1 MKGEKQSDGSTNN
14 PNKRTRQQKYV
25 NKSTST
31 NIRIGPTPYASSP
44 PGPRR
49 KPPPCLQLHSQ
60 QSKGSS
66 VAMPSTHGP
75 VLPSRFVLSAFP
87 GIGNAVRKKGDGA
100 CARLAAGRKG
110 HCLIGQPRRPAL
122 GRVASVPGAIWPLV
136 VWRESPHARLGPHAR
151 KGVGRGTGHRPEVQR
166 QPERLHP
173 KRGVVLELLLEIDVV
188 FDAVQGEPAVER
200 VVCHH

>member
-1 MKGEKQSDGSTNN
+1 MGSTNN
-14 PNKRTRQQKYV
+14 PNKKYV
-25 NKSTST
+25 NKNTYRSHT
-31 NIRIGPTPYASSP
+31 IRQQP
-44 PGPRR
+44 PGPE
-49 KPPPCLQLHSQ
+49 KKTPPLPPAPLTAVEGVQRGDAEHAR
-60 QSKGSS
+60 SS
-66 VAMPSTHGP
+66 VAIAVCSLR
-75 VLPSRFVLSAFP
+75 VSRH
-87 GIGNAVRKKGDGA
+87 RERREKKGDGA
-100 CARLAAGRKG
+100 CARLAAGREG
-110 HCLIGQPRRPAL
+110 HRLIGQPRRPTL
-122 GRVASVPGAIWPLV
+122 GRVASVPGAIWPPV